1 MDVDALATSGWWY
14 SRFMSWSAA
23 AAAAPSDLLRRQPRY
38 VCAALRF
45 GAAARLSLHF
55 SLSVLK
61 TSNIYVS
68 VSRPETQLCACSVGN
83 AKGATA
89 RASLSGVSLEVLIR
103 CQAQPAC
110 GDLPRRR
117 SGVLGI
123 HHFSWIS
130 VHLGSA
136 VEIGAA
142 PARRGRSNRG
152 ARKYAEAELKRP
164 VIPAR
169 PEHAVSLP
177 VQ

>member
-1 MDVDALATSGWWY
+1 MSVDALATSGWWY
-14 SRFMSWSAA
+14 SRFMSRS
-23 AAAAPSDLLRRQPRY
+23 AAAPSDLLWRQPRY

-55 SLSVLK
+55 SLSMLK
-61 TSNIYVS
+61 TYNIHVS

-89 RASLSGVSLEVLIR
+89 RASSSRVFLEVLIR
-103 CQAQPAC
+103 CQAQPAR

-136 VEIGAA
+136 VEIGLAS
-142 PARRGRSNRG
+142 ARRGRSDRG
-152 ARKYAEAELKRP
+152 ARKYADAELKRP
-164 VIPAR
+164 VIPAC
-169 PEHAVSLP
+169 PEHTVSLP